1 MQDAAMIVTRECIGI
16 KKAEEV
22 LIIVDKNTHS
32 VGTVLFNAAKSLGAE
47 VLLLEMLE
55 GKTHGSEPPHVV
67 AEAMKSASVI
77 IMPTTKSLT
86 HTKARLEATKQ
97 GARIASM
104 PTITEDIMRR
114 TMSADYARI
123 KERSEKLAEL
133 LSNGSEVQLTAPGGT
148 VLTFSIAGRKAYA
161 DTGDIREKGSFS
173 NLPAGEA
180 YIAPVEG
187 KTSGI
192 AVIDGSMAGVG
203 VVNTP
208 VKMVIKDGYVT
219 ELSGGS
225 EAETLSNLLQDK
237 SKAARNIAELG
248 IGTNEKAL
256 PSGSVLEDEK
266 VMGTVH
272 IAIGDNTT
280 FGGVVKAPLH
290 IDGIIKTPTLAIDGQ
305 IIIKNGKHLI

>member
-1 MQDAAMIVTRECIGI
+1 
-16 KKAEEV
+16 
-22 LIIVDKNTHS
+22 
-32 VGTVLFNAAKSLGAE
+32 
-47 VLLLEMLE
+47 
-55 GKTHGSEPPHVV
+55 
-67 AEAMKSASVI
+67 
-77 IMPTTKSLT
+77 MPTTKSLT
-86 HTKARLEATKQ
+86 HTRARLEATRQ

-114 TMSADYARI
+114 AMSADYARI
-123 KERSEKLAEL
+123 KERSQKLAEL

-148 VLTFSIAGRKAYA
+148 ALTFSIAGRKAYA
-161 DTGDIREKGSFS
+161 DTGDIRGKGSFS

-208 VKMVIKDGYVT
+208 VKMVIKDGCVT

-237 SKAARNIAELG
+237 GKAARNIAELG

-266 VMGTVH
+266 VLGTVH
-272 IAIGDNTT
+272 IAIGDNST
-280 FGGVVKAPLH
+280 FGGVVKTPLH

-305 IIIKNGKHLI
+305 MIIKNGKHLI